1 MDVCSG
7 AGHDYHS
14 RASEFTPVLSWVR
27 VALSFAFF
35 VMFCRSLYVR
45 LSFFFI
51 FGYRYC
57 LSFDLRVLIT
67 SLYLQTFL
75 SVHDSFLK

>member
-35 VMFCRSLYVR
+35 AVFCRSLFVLFLLADALLVR
-45 LSFFFI
+45 L
-51 FGYRYC
+51 
-57 LSFDLRVLIT
+57 D
-67 SLYLQTFL
+67 
-75 SVHDSFLK
+75 